1 MPTLIE
7 NKKAHLNFE
16 ILERFDAGVELT
28 GSEVKSLKSK
38 RGSLIGAFVGAR
50 GGEVFLLGADIPPYQ
65 PGNAADEYD
74 PHRARR
80 LLLTKTEIDRL
91 SGFESKKG
99 LTIIPISMYTKGRT
113 IKLSIGVAR
122 GKKTHDKRHAIKK
135 REAKLHIERELK
147 RDR

>member
-1 MPTLIE
+1 MPTLVE
-7 NKKAHLNFE
+7 NKKARLNFE
-16 ILERFDAGVELT
+16 ILEQFDAGIELT

-50 GGEVFLLGADIPPYQ
+50 GGEAFLLGAEIPPYQ
-65 PGNAADEYD
+65 PGNTTADYD
-74 PHRARR
+74 PRRARR
-80 LLLTKTEIDRL
+80 LLLTKAEIARL
-91 SGFESKKG
+91 AGLESKKG

-122 GKKTHDKRHAIKK
+122 GKKARDKRESIKK
-135 REAKLHIERELK
+135 REAKRHIERELK